1 MAQVAAII
9 PARGGS
15 KGIPG
20 KNLCPLLGK
29 PMIAYTIEAAL
40 ASRHVTRVFVSTDD
54 AGIADAS
61 RRYGAEVIARPAEI
75 SGDTASS
82 ESALIHALEHLK
94 TVESYAPEILV
105 FLQCTSPLML
115 PEDID
120 GTVNALLDER
130 ADSALSAY
138 PSHLFLWRRD
148 ASGQAEGVN
157 HLKTKRPRRQE
168 REPEYAENGA
178 VYVMRA
184 SGFLEARH
192 RFFGKTAIFP
202 MARERSVE
210 IDDPADLELVEAL
223 IAQRESGSDAQS
235 ARAAR
240 VKLLVTDVDGVLTDA
255 GMYYAETGD
264 ELKKFNTRD
273 GMGLEKLRTA
283 GIATAIMTREKTEL
297 VARRAAKLKV
307 DHLHQGV
314 ADKGR
319 CMDELAAAAGL
330 TFDEIAFVGDDYYD
344 IPALNKAGFACC
356 PSDAAA
362 EVRKH
367 CHLVLGTG
375 GGQGCI
381 REVAEFILRARENF
395 SES

>member
-1 MAQVAAII
+1 MATIVAII

-20 KNLCPLLGK
+20 KNLRPLLGK

-40 ASRHVTRVFVSTDD
+40 ASRHVTRVIVSTDD
-54 AGIADAS
+54 AAITAAS
-61 RRYGAEVIARPAEI
+61 LQYGAEVIQRPAEI

-82 ESALIHALEHLK
+82 ESALIHALEYLQE
-94 TVESYAPEILV
+94 TESYSPEVLV

-120 GTVNALLDER
+120 GTIGALLDEE

-138 PSHLFLWRRD
+138 ASHLFLWRRD
-148 ASGQAEGVN
+148 SDGQAEGVN

-178 VYVMRA
+178 VYAMRA
-184 SGFLEARH
+184 AGFLEARH
-192 RFFGKTAIFP
+192 RFFGKTAIYA

-210 IDDPADLELVEAL
+210 IDDPADLELVAAL
-223 IAQRESGSDAQS
+223 IAARGSTAEALE

-255 GMYYAETGD
+255 GMYYSEAGD

-283 GIATAIMTREKTEL
+283 GIGTAIMTRENTAL
-297 VARRAAKLKV
+297 VARRAGKLKV
-307 DHLHQGV
+307 DHLYQGV
-314 ADKGR
+314 SDKGQ
-319 CMDELAAAAGL
+319 CLDELAAAAGVAL
-330 TFDEIAFVGDDYYD
+330 DEICFVGDDYYD
-344 IPALNKAGFACC
+344 IPALSKAGFACC
-356 PSDAAA
+356 PSDAAM
-362 EVRKH
+362 EVREH
-367 CHLVLGTG
+367 CQHLLATG

-381 REVAEFILRARENF
+381 REVAEYILRARKNHA
-395 SES
+395 ES